1 MKPEGKMGMPNIP
14 KGVTLIMALDNLK
27 EKSDR
32 LKDLKRLS
40 IKLKEKFDR
49 TEGMIKDDE
58 IRIEPLLDTTPN
70 LIELFMNL
78 ADDMQAS
85 INAIGNNTERVLNM
99 ID

>member
-14 KGVTLIMALDNLK
+14 QGVTLIMALENLK
-27 EKSDR
+27 EKADR

-49 TEGMIKDDE
+49 TEGMVKNDE
-58 IRIEPLLDTTPN
+58 MMIDQLGDRVPN
-70 LIELFMNL
+70 LIDLFMNL

-85 INAIGNNTERVLNM
+85 INAIGSNTERVLNM

>member
-14 KGVTLIMALDNLK
+14 QGVTLIMALENLK
-27 EKSDR
+27 EKADR

-49 TEGMIKDDE
+49 TEGMVKDDE
-58 IRIEPLLDTTPN
+58 IRIDQLGDRVPN
-70 LIELFMNL
+70 LIDLFMNL
-78 ADDMQAS
+78 AEDMQAS

>member
-14 KGVTLIMALDNLK
+14 QGVTLITALENLK
-27 EKSDR
+27 VKADQ

-49 TEGMIKDDE
+49 TEGMVKNDE
-58 IRIEPLLDTTPN
+58 MMIDQLGDRVPN
-70 LIELFMNL
+70 LIDLFMNL

-85 INAIGNNTERVLNM
+85 INAIGSNTERVLNM

>member
-14 KGVTLIMALDNLK
+14 KGVTLIMALENLK
-27 EKSDR
+27 EKADR

>member
-14 KGVTLIMALDNLK
+14 QGVTLIMALENLK
-27 EKSDR
+27 EKADR

-49 TEGMIKDDE
+49 TEGMVKDDE
-58 IRIEPLLDTTPN
+58 IRIDQLGDRVPN
-70 LIELFMNL
+70 LIDLFMNL
-78 ADDMQAS
+78 AEDMQVS

>member
-1 MKPEGKMGMPNIP
+1 MKPEGKMGMPNISQ
-14 KGVTLIMALDNLK
+14 GVTLITALENLK
-27 EKSDR
+27 VKADQ

-49 TEGMIKDDE
+49 TEGMVKNDE
-58 IRIEPLLDTTPN
+58 MMIDQLGDRVPN
-70 LIELFMNL
+70 LIDLFMNL